1 MRGRLE
7 EMTAFIEVA
16 RRRSFVRAAEQL
28 EVSVSVISRAVSALE
43 TRLGARLLQRT
54 TRSVGLTEAGAAYFA
69 RCDALLAELTSA
81 DLEAGAKTAELRGRL
96 RVSVATGLGMTHLV
110 PALPEFLS
118 KHPGLTLDLHV
129 SNRFVDLIDERFD
142 VAIRVGSLGD
152 SRLVARRLA
161 PNRRLLAAS
170 AGYRSRH
177 GLPAH
182 PDELRNHAC
191 LVLDIGEHPERW
203 DLCRRTAS
211 VGIPVEAILRCNQA
225 PALLEACR
233 QGAGIALLPAF
244 MLETEFAARRLLH
257 VLPTWA
263 TREQGIYAIY
273 PDRRLIP
280 AKVTA
285 FVEYIAGCLRH
296 GDL

>member
-16 RRRSFVRAAEQL
+16 RRRSFIRAAEQL
-28 EVSVSVISRAVSALE
+28 EVSVSVISRAVAALE

-54 TRSVGLTEAGAAYFA
+54 TRTVGLTEAGRAYFT
-69 RCDALLAELTSA
+69 RCESLLAELTSA
-81 DLEAGAKTAELRGRL
+81 DLEAGAQTAELRGRL

-170 AGYRSRH
+170 SSYRSRH
-177 GLPAH
+177 GLPDH
-182 PDELRNHAC
+182 PDELRQHAC

-203 DLCRRTAS
+203 DLCRRSSS
-211 VGIPVEAILRCNQA
+211 VGVPVEAILRCNQA

-285 FVEYIAGCLRH
+285 FVDYVAGCLRQSV
-296 GDL
+296 L